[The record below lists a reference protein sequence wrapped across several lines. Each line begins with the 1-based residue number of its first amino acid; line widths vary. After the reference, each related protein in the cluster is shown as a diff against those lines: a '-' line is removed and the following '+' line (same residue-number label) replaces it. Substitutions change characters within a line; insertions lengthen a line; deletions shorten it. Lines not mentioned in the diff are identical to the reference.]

1 MLIDRAISILNPRS
15 TQTVLVNDGL
25 VHEVGMAKRSPG
37 GMAVPARNL
46 GVVGSVAQMAKLDA
60 ASAGTRPQP
69 GACSNAHQ
77 PAINQ
82 RRRLY
87 HHEGVMMQE
96 AGGV

>member
-1 MLIDRAISILNPRS
+1 MLIDREISILSQRN

-25 VHEVGMAKRSPG
+25 VHEVGIAKRSPS
-37 GMAVPARNL
+37 GMAVPAMKP
-46 GVVGSVAQMAKLDA
+46 GVGGSVALMAKSDA
-60 ASAGTRPQP
+60 ASAGARPQP
-69 GACSNAHQ
+69 GACSNAHRA
-77 PAINQ
+77 AINQ